1 MKEFVTVTK
10 GYTYSE
16 LSEAAREKVKEW
28 YLNRDWRADD
38 FYEIVMC
45 DLVELFPNSEL
56 KVTFSLSYCQGD
68 GLNIYGKLN
77 LYDFLEI
84 WQGTLEEKKQMQMY
98 LEKSGVVV
106 FEFDEN
112 HRYCY
117 SCKFLDKKRIANCV
131 YEIAEELIDDGFSEN
146 EIDKKL
152 IEYFYID
159 MLEYFE
165 NLDEQYEKDGY
176 KYLYECDDDEV
187 QECCE
192 ANDWYFTADGDF
204 IG

>member
-1 MKEFVTVTK
+1 MKEFVTV

-16 LSEAAREKVKEW
+16 LSEAAREKVKQW
-28 YLNRDWRADD
+28 YLDD
-38 FYEIVMC
+38 ESRSEFFYENVMC
-45 DLVELFPNSEL
+45 YLAADFPCSEL
-56 KVTFSLSYCQGD
+56 DVCYSLSYCQGD

-77 LYDFLEI
+77 LYEFLEI
-84 WQGTLEEKKQMQMY
+84 WQGTPEEKKQMQMY
-98 LEKSGVVV
+98 LEKSGVSV
-106 FEFDEN
+106 FEFDKN

-131 YEIAEELIDDGFSEN
+131 YEIAEELIDNGFSEN

-152 IEYFYID
+152 IEFFYID

-165 NLDEQYEKDGY
+165 NLDEQYEKVGY
-176 KYLYECDDDEV
+176 EYLYECDDSEI

-192 ANDWYFTADGDF
+192 INDWYFTADGDF